1 MKKIFSMLAIT
12 VLGGLALS
20 SCDNDDTTNE
30 IATHGLAVTS
40 ATTKFD
46 AIGGTNSITV
56 ANTPVSAYANDDWAT
71 VAIDGNSVKVTATQN
86 NDIQTRHASV
96 VIKSS
101 AEDSAVVNI
110 DQDGMVFDLSTT
122 NPSIS
127 DAAGKHSFYVN
138 HNLPVTVTTSA
149 DWLSAAVT
157 GDSLAL
163 TNTENATGEPRQAW
177 VYYTSGNLT
186 DSIRV
191 MQFTPEK
198 DILGDYNLYY
208 YSQRQWLVLGVNIGR
223 QSNGSYAMHFTDEG
237 MADYG
242 WSVPV
247 TIGTDSPEFTFTN
260 LSNIGSFN
268 DGQTNYSVLWMIVAD
283 DGEYTYTSKSTSV
296 TATAA
301 WAIDKDGSTYWA
313 VSQNGFDTS
322 YEFYCFKLGLSTDG
336 KTYDKDAGTLLNLA
350 YAQFEKVT
358 NDNATTAKAAHAAK
372 RRISMAKALISKNIL
387 RSPLRW

>member
-86 NDIQTRHASV
+86 SDIQTRHASV

-127 DAAGKHSFYVN
+127 DAAGKHSF
-138 HNLPVTVTTSA
+138 
-149 DWLSAAVT
+149 
-157 GDSLAL
+157 
-163 TNTENATGEPRQAW
+163 
-177 VYYTSGNLT
+177 
-186 DSIRV
+186 
-191 MQFTPEK
+191 
-198 DILGDYNLYY
+198 
-208 YSQRQWLVLGVNIGR
+208 
-223 QSNGSYAMHFTDEG
+223 
-237 MADYG
+237 
-242 WSVPV
+242 
-247 TIGTDSPEFTFTN
+247 
-260 LSNIGSFN
+260 
-268 DGQTNYSVLWMIVAD
+268 
-283 DGEYTYTSKSTSV
+283 
-296 TATAA
+296 
-301 WAIDKDGSTYWA
+301 
-313 VSQNGFDTS
+313 
-322 YEFYCFKLGLSTDG
+322 
-336 KTYDKDAGTLLNLA
+336 
-350 YAQFEKVT
+350 
-358 NDNATTAKAAHAAK
+358 
-372 RRISMAKALISKNIL
+372 
-387 RSPLRW
+387 